1 MQVEIA
7 LEARDARFLRAAR
20 DVLKNYR
27 IVPAKRVRGSVASFE
42 VTGGDAPYTVVV
54 HPEWASSPTCTC
66 PDAQRRAKSQ
76 NAGYCKHIIAVLL
89 SVDDLKCQLL
99 ELFL

>member
-1 MQVEIA
+1 MEGEII
-7 LEARDARFLRAAR
+7 LEARDARILRAAK
-20 DVLKNYR
+20 DVLTRYSITR
-27 IVPAKRVRGSVASFE
+27 QRRSGGGPVAFE
-42 VTGGDAPYTVVV
+42 ISGGDAPYTVTA
-54 HPEWASSPTCTC
+54 HPEWASPPTCTC

-89 SVDDLKCQLL
+89 SNEDLTCQLL

>member
-20 DVLKNYR
+20 DVLKRYR
-27 IVPAKRVRGSVASFE
+27 ITAKRPKDGVAPFE
-42 VTGGDAPYTVVV
+42 VIGGEEPYTVVV
-54 HPEWASSPTCTC
+54 HPEWTAAPTCTC
-66 PDAQRRAKSQ
+66 PDAQRRAKDHT
-76 NAGYCKHIIAVLL
+76 AGYCKHIIAVLL
-89 SVDDLKCQLL
+89 SHEELKCQLL